1 MYKMATNG
9 QTIDTERYDIHITHT
24 HIYIYI
30 YIQCNL
36 FKSAQVSSLAGGWL
50 VGIGARCFACPA
62 NWDGM

>member
-1 MYKMATNG
+1 MTY
-9 QTIDTERYDIHITHT
+9 ILHTHT
-24 HIYIYI
+24 HTHTHIYI